1 MLSSQVYVVV
11 GTQIIFPGVHFS
23 HAIVMKHIIH
33 FIIFAQCTLH
43 FFCLDNHA
51 DEFDGEWYH
60 VTFQGGEVCDGQI
73 LVEDIS
79 GL

>member
-43 FFCLDNHA
+43 FFVWIIMQMNLMVI
-51 DEFDGEWYH
+51 G
-60 VTFQGGEVCDGQI
+60 TI
-73 LVEDIS
+73 
-79 GL
+79 